1 MERENL
7 KVRVRVLVGD
17 LFESKAQTWVNTVN
31 CRGVM
36 GKGIAL
42 EFKKRFP
49 DMFADYQ
56 ERCRRGEVVLGK
68 PYLYR
73 REEPPWIL
81 NFPTK
86 DDWRSVAKLDAIIEG
101 LKYLIEHY
109 RKWGITSLAVPP
121 LGCGQG
127 QLEWR
132 IVGPTLYRYLSQL
145 EIPVELYAPYGTPHE
160 ELQPAFLDQPALNLE
175 EPRMPEPK
183 WVKPEWVALVEILK
197 RIESQP
203 YHYPIGHTSFQKLV
217 YVATEEGLDTGL
229 EFRRGSYGPFA
240 EGLKRLIATLQNH
253 GLIREEK
260 FGKMIRVRVGST
272 YEDARKAYA
281 EQLERYEAIIDKTT
295 DLFMRL
301 NTERAEIVAT
311 VLFVTK
317 DLAREKSSPPTETEV
332 LNAVLRWKQRR
343 RPPLSEE
350 QVALAIRQLAAL
362 GWLEVLPDEN
372 LPLPDVLEAIV

>member
-203 YHYPIGHTSFQKLV
+203 YHYPIGRTSFQKLV
-217 YVATEEGLDTGL
+217 YVATAEGLDTGL

-240 EGLKRLIATLQNH
+240 EGLKPLIARLQNH

-260 FGKMIRVRVGST
+260 FGNMIRVRVGAT

-281 EQLERYEAIIDKTT
+281 EQLERYEVIIDKTA

-317 DLAREKSSPPTETEV
+317 ELAREKSAPPTETEV
-332 LNAVLRWKQRR
+332 LNAVLQWKQRR
-343 RPPLSEE
+343 RPPLSVE
-350 QVALAIRQLAAL
+350 QVALAIRQLAGL
-362 GWLEVLPDEN
+362 GWLKVLPDKN

>member
-1 MERENL
+1 MERENP
-7 KVRVRVLVGD
+7 KVQVLVGD
-17 LFESKAQTWVNTVN
+17 LFKSKAQTWVNTVN

-42 EFKKRFP
+42 EFKLRFP
-49 DMFADYQ
+49 DMFTDYQ
-56 ERCRRGEVVLGK
+56 ERCQRGEVVLGK

-73 REEPPWIL
+73 REQPPWIL

-86 DDWRSVAKLDAIIEG
+86 DDWRSVAKLDAIVEG
-101 LKYLIEHY
+101 LKYLIAHY
-109 RKWGITSLAVPP
+109 REWGITSLAVPP
-121 LGCGQG
+121 LGCGHG

-160 ELQPAFLDQPALNLE
+160 ELQLAFLKQPALQLENLS
-175 EPRMPEPK
+175 MPDPK
-183 WVKPEWVALVEILK
+183 WVRPEWVALVEILK

-203 YHYPIGHTSFQKLV
+203 YHYPIGRTGFQKLV
-217 YVATEEGLDTGL
+217 YVATAEGLDTGL

-240 EGLKRLIATLQNH
+240 EGLKPLIATLQNH

-260 FGKMIRVRVGST
+260 VGKMIQVRVGST
-272 YEDARKAYA
+272 YEDAYKAYA
-281 EQLERYEAIIDKTT
+281 EQLERYVPIIRKTT

-311 VLFVTK
+311 VLFVGRE
-317 DLAREKSSPPTETEV
+317 LAQEKCSLPTEMEV
-332 LNAVLRWKQRR
+332 LDAVLAWKQKR
-343 RPPLSEE
+343 RPPLSKE
-350 QVALAIRQLAAL
+350 QVASAIRHLAAL
-362 GWLEVLPDEN
+362 GWLEVLPDKN
-372 LPLPDVLEAIV
+372 LPLPDVFEAIV